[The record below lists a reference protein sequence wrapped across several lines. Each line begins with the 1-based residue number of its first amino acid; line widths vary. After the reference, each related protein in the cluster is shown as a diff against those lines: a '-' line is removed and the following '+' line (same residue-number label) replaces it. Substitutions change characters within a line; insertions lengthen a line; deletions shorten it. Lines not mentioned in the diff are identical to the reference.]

1 LRLKHYLA
9 LLKIFIRQEWS
20 GDCAEVLNKKPSAMG
35 FYTPLEGLFLGKTMN
50 RHSSLADIQ
59 FCVKPQFSPSM
70 IAAIWRRAPPT
81 VMHR

>member
-1 LRLKHYLA
+1 MER
-9 LLKIFIRQEWS
+9 RQKLEE
-20 GDCAEVLNKKPSAMG
+20 GVLYEEKSPQYGCIAYKKAA
-35 FYTPLEGLFLGKTMN
+35 EGLFLGKTMN